1 MISSVLLGL
10 LGAAGV
16 VSARNGTNRTNLY
29 EGRPLAHL
37 TPPEGWMNDPN
48 GLWYDAKEDLY
59 HAYFQ
64 YNPNGTV
71 WDLPLYWGHSVSSDL
86 TNWLYQGI
94 AIEPERDDSGAYSG
108 SAVIDTNNTSGLFN
122 DSVDPRQRVV
132 AIWTYNTP
140 DKESQYLSYSVD
152 GGYSFIP
159 YENNP
164 VLDINS
170 TQFRDPKV
178 IWHEESKKWI
188 MTVAHS
194 QKYEILIYSSP
205 NLKDWKLESSF
216 GDQGYL
222 GYQYECPGL
231 ARVPLVQSGNGLT
244 LSNLTYPNTTFYN
257 SSYFNSTSNGKAKE
271 AWVLFISINPG
282 APQGGSATQYF
293 IGDFN
298 GTHFVPFTHQTRFI
312 DMGKDYYALQTF
324 FNSKH
329 EGDVLSIAWAS
340 NWQYGSLVPTEK
352 WRSSMSLV
360 RNLTLKEWAPNP
372 ESVQLNLNSEPI
384 LDMKPLNAKNASTEV
399 TDFLLTTNN
408 SLSANFAPRINT
420 GIYDFEIVWSVNE
433 NAFNNSRLNE
443 WILYIDSQDY
453 YSEYLALGYDTTAGA
468 FYLDRGNSYND
479 FVTLNPFFNNRQ
491 SVFLEPY
498 STSSNGTNTYKVYG
512 VIDQNI
518 IELYFN
524 DGSVVSTNLFFFS
537 DQNQI
542 RGFETW
548 TNVNGGFKFDSFKF
562 HVLDF

>member
-1 MISSVLLGL
+1 MISSVLLSL
-10 LGAAGV
+10 LGAAGLA
-16 VSARNGTNRTNLY
+16 SAKNGSNRTDLY
-29 EGRPLAHL
+29 AGRPVAHL

-86 TNWLYQGI
+86 TNWDYQGI
-94 AIEPERDDSGAYSG
+94 AIAPERDDSGAYSG
-108 SAVIDTNNTSGLFN
+108 SAVVDFNNTSGFFN
-122 DSVDPRQRVV
+122 DSVDPRQRVL

-140 DKESQYLSYSVD
+140 DKESQYLSYSLD
-152 GGYSFIP
+152 GGYTFEN
-159 YENNP
+159 YEHNP
-164 VLDINS
+164 ILDINS
-170 TQFRDPKV
+170 TQYRDPKV
-178 IWHEESKKWI
+178 IWHEESQKWI
-188 MTVAHS
+188 LTVAHA

-231 ARVPLVQSGNGLT
+231 ARVPFVESENGLT
-244 LSNLTYPNTTFYN
+244 MSNLTYGDATSYLN
-257 SSYFNSTSNGKAKE
+257 SSSASNGKIKE

-324 FNSKH
+324 FNSKNKN
-329 EGDVLSIAWAS
+329 DVLSIAWAS
-340 NWQYGSLVPTEK
+340 NWQYGSLVPTEG

-372 ESVQLNLNSEPI
+372 ESVQLNINSEPI
-384 LDMKPLNAKNASTEV
+384 LDMKPSKARNASTEV
-399 TDFLLTTNN
+399 TDVLLTTKD
-408 SLSANFAPRINT
+408 SISAKFAPKMNT
-420 GIYDFEIVWSVNE
+420 GVYDFEIVWSVNK

-443 WILYIDSQDY
+443 WTLYIDTQDY
-453 YSEYLALGYDTTAGA
+453 YSEYLALGYETTAGA

-479 FVTLNPFFNNRQ
+479 FVTTNPFFNNRE
-491 SVFLEPY
+491 SVILEPY

-512 VIDQNI
+512 VIDQNL

-537 DQNQI
+537 DHNQI

-548 TNVNGGFKFDSFKF
+548 TNVDGGFKFDSFKF